1 MSTDKTVAVMALK
14 LIAAKAAKLADDLER
29 GRLWE
34 GDLAAGVA
42 EIRKQLAD
50 AERPAGRGC

>member
-1 MSTDKTVAVMALK
+1 MTTDKATAVMALK

-29 GRLWE
+29 GRLWDGE
-34 GDLAAGVA
+34 LTSGVA

-50 AERPAGRGC
+50 AELPEGRGG

>member
-1 MSTDKTVAVMALK
+1 MSTDKQVAVMALK

-34 GDLAAGVA
+34 GELAEGVV

-50 AERPAGRGC
+50 AERPAKR

>member
-1 MSTDKTVAVMALK
+1 MSNDKAVAVMALK
-14 LIAAKAAKLADDLER
+14 LIAAKAAKLALDLEC
-29 GRLWE
+29 GSLWE
-34 GDLAAGVA
+34 GEPASGVA

>member
-1 MSTDKTVAVMALK
+1 MSNDKTVAVMALK

-34 GDLAAGVA
+34 GELASGVA

-50 AERPAGRGC
+50 AEQPAGRGC